1 MTADTKGKR
10 FEVRISDAE
19 RAAWDAAAE
28 ADGRTTSDWL
38 RNLANRASGL
48 MPPAKGRGKP
58 AKGPE
63 RKRQGRVKK

>member
-1 MTADTKGKR
+1 MPPATKGSR

-28 ADGRTTSDWL
+28 ADGRKTSDWL

-48 MPPAKGRGKP
+48 MPPAKG
-58 AKGPE
+58 PE